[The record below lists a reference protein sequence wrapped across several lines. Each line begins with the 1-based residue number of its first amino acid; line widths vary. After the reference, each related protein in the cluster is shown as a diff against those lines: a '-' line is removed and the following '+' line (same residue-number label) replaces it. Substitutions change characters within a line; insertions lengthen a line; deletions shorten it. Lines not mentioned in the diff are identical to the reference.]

1 MTGKL
6 TAGAILNRTVQ
17 LLAAYPLPALLCF
30 LGFVVPG
37 VLIDT
42 YREDD
47 LSPLNFVINI
57 GAVFAQYYSIKI
69 VLRGEG
75 LYNPHGLAGR
85 GGTFFG
91 VLLLTGIA
99 IGIGTLLLILPGLYL
114 YARWSIAAPLV
125 VAEGATFSE
134 ALDRSTEW
142 SRENLFPIM
151 IALGV
156 IGVTL
161 PVSLLLFFYA
171 YPVGDYPSV
180 PLAALANGLLFGGS
194 ILGWYASA
202 ALYSLMRRGQPG
214 LEEVFA

>member
-1 MTGKL
+1 MTGNL

-30 LGFVVPG
+30 LLFVVPS

-42 YREDD
+42 YREED
-47 LSPLNFVINI
+47 LTALNLVINI

-91 VLLLTGIA
+91 VLLITGIA

-156 IGVTL
+156 VGLTL
-161 PVSLLLFFYA
+161 PASLLLFYV
-171 YPVGDYPSV
+171 YPAGDYPPV
-180 PLAALANGLLFGGS
+180 PLAVLANSLIFGGS
-194 ILGWYASA
+194 ILGWYVSI
-202 ALYSLMRRGQPG
+202 ALFTLMRRGQPG
-214 LEEVFA
+214 LEDVFA